1 MVEERAMEP
10 PCEKPSINVC
20 ATIKCPFFELKLN
33 SGKCPRYSQASQC
46 HLRTV
51 ADVESNGFWLVAAED
66 SDVKSLKKV
75 NDRFLA
81 KDKASQKQ
89 IKLLSLKAS
98 QAKEDSPEVQASS
111 TLEAKM
117 PTGG

>member
-1 MVEERAMEP
+1 MQP

-20 ATIKCPFFELKLN
+20 ATIKCPFFELKPN

-51 ADVESNGFWLVAAED
+51 AEVQSDGFWLFAGDD
-66 SDVKSLKKV
+66 SDLKRLKKV

-89 IKLLSLKAS
+89 LKLLTLKAS
-98 QAKEDSPEVQASS
+98 QANEGIIETQPSS
-111 TLEAKM
+111 TLEVRM

>member
-1 MVEERAMEP
+1 MEP
-10 PCEKPSINVC
+10 PAEKPCINVC

-33 SGKCPRYSQASQC
+33 SAKCPRYSQASQC

-51 ADVESNGFWLVAAED
+51 ADVQSNGFWLIAAED
-66 SDVKSLKKV
+66 SDLKSIKKV

-89 IKLLSLKAS
+89 IKQLSLKAS
-98 QAKEDSPEVQASS
+98 QPHEGSSDVQASS
-111 TLEAKM
+111 TMEAKM